1 MLGAQPWLGRV
12 FTRDEDEKSA
22 PVALIS
28 YGMWRARFQGDPGVV
43 GRTVDLD
50 RRPYTIIGVM
60 PREFEFPLNAGKV
73 NARDLWV
80 PMSFTEEEK
89 QDETDNFMYGA
100 IARLKPGV
108 TLAEAQADAGR
119 MVAAIEAEIPPQY
132 GIHLTSGVQSLQ
144 EETVRA
150 ARPLLRTLMGAVCL
164 ILLIACANLANL
176 LLVRAAGR
184 RREFGVRMAL
194 GAARRTM
201 LRQLLV
207 ESLALSAVGGAL
219 GLCLAVVL
227 VNVAKAILPE
237 AAGLPRLNE
246 IAIHWPVAALALL
259 LIAGTGVVCGLAPA
273 LASMKADV
281 LDALR
286 DGGQGAGQ
294 GRSQHRLRSVLVMV
308 EVALTM
314 LLLVGSGLLLRSFA
328 KMLATDPG
336 FEAEHVLTASL
347 SLPEHDYPTQEKVNA
362 FYRELLAQSKVLPG
376 VHAVGM
382 STGIPLMGITS
393 DRNFVPEGYVPQNG
407 RQWDSVS
414 NYFVMGDY
422 FHAMGIRL
430 VEGRLLEAADEQPDA
445 PLVAVVS
452 ESAAKQYWPG
462 KDPVGTRF
470 RMGGNPQSTRPT
482 ITVVGV
488 VGDVH
493 QGPLDQKIYPQMY
506 EPLEQFS
513 RQFEPQVQAAIN
525 VRWSLDLALRTAGE
539 PAGATAELERTIH
552 RLDPLLAVTNVRA
565 MDEVVAESQVSRRFN
580 TGVLGAFAAVALG
593 LALLGIYGVL
603 AYAVTERTREIAIRM
618 ALGATRENVQ
628 RRTLGQALLLA
639 VVGVAAGLGAAA
651 GLTRYLAS
659 LLYGVQPLDAVTI
672 AGAVVVLLACSALA
686 AWIPAR
692 RAASVEPMEALRA
705 S

>member
-1 MLGAQPWLGRV
+1 
-12 FTRDEDEKSA
+12 
-22 PVALIS
+22 
-28 YGMWRARFQGDPGVV
+28 
-43 GRTVDLD
+43 
-50 RRPYTIIGVM
+50 
-60 PREFEFPLNAGKV
+60 
-73 NARDLWV
+73 
-80 PMSFTEEEK
+80 
-89 QDETDNFMYGA
+89 
-100 IARLKPGV
+100 
-108 TLAEAQADAGR
+108 
-119 MVAAIEAEIPPQY
+119 
-132 GIHLTSGVQSLQ
+132 
-144 EETVRA
+144 
-150 ARPLLRTLMGAVCL
+150 
-164 ILLIACANLANL
+164 
-176 LLVRAAGR
+176 
-184 RREFGVRMAL
+184 
-194 GAARRTM
+194 
-201 LRQLLV
+201 
-207 ESLALSAVGGAL
+207 
-219 GLCLAVVL
+219 
-227 VNVAKAILPE
+227 
-237 AAGLPRLNE
+237 
-246 IAIHWPVAALALL
+246 
-259 LIAGTGVVCGLAPA
+259 
-273 LASMKADV
+273 
-281 LDALR
+281 
-286 DGGQGAGQ
+286 
-294 GRSQHRLRSVLVMV
+294 
-308 EVALTM
+308 
-314 LLLVGSGLLLRSFA
+314 
-328 KMLATDPG
+328 
-336 FEAEHVLTASL
+336 
-347 SLPEHDYPTQEKVNA
+347 
-362 FYRELLAQSKVLPG
+362 
-376 VHAVGM
+376 M